1 MVLAKQFHETT
12 EPVSDW
18 LSVTE
23 KKLANSEPIG
33 TQTAKIQQQISRHK
47 VGPVRDQELP
57 MEVVGIGSH
66 SGGCF
71 CHGEGVFGTNK
82 YWRSFRGCFMYREGC
97 KP

>member
-47 VGPVRDQELP
+47 VGPCAGTGWRWLESGP
-57 MEVVGIGSH
+57 APVVVSTPNQRG
-66 SGGCF
+66 
-71 CHGEGVFGTNK
+71 FGTNK
-82 YWRSFRGCFMYREGC
+82 DWRRYPGCFMYREGC